1 MYKKK
6 MKKGLF
12 LFISLISMISLFFL
26 YYFNI
31 IPHSYY
37 FNSDFNILT
46 YESLVDKDRDG
57 VQDQLDVLNSAK
69 AYVETKPKYKS
80 QYYKNGYP
88 DDQYGVCT
96 DVVAFALKAA
106 GYDLQELVYEDIKK
120 ESQAY
125 GIEKIDKA
133 IDFRRVVNL
142 NVYFKRNHITL
153 TTDLKEIDAWQG
165 GDIVVFPSHIGIIS
179 DKRNKKGIPFL
190 IHHSNPYQFRYEEDV
205 LARYTILG
213 HYRIS

>member
-1 MYKKK
+1 MYKRK
-6 MKKGLF
+6 MKKWIV
-12 LFISLISMISLFFL
+12 FISLICIIFMFFL

-31 IPHSYY
+31 IPHKYY
-37 FNSDFNILT
+37 FNSDFDILN
-46 YESLVDKDRDG
+46 YESSFDRDRDG
-57 VQDQLDVLNSAK
+57 IQDQLDVLNGAK

-80 QYYKNGYP
+80 QYYRNGYP

-96 DVVAFALKAA
+96 DVVAFALKAS
-106 GYDLQELVYEDIKK
+106 GYDLQELVYEDIKTEPK
-120 ESQAY
+120 AY
-125 GIEKIDKA
+125 AIEKIDKA

-142 NVYFKRNHITL
+142 DVYFKRNHITL
-153 TTDLKEIDAWQG
+153 TTNLKEIDAWQG

-205 LARYTILG
+205 LERYTIIG

>member
-1 MYKKK
+1 MYKRK
-6 MKKGLF
+6 MKKWIV
-12 LFISLISMISLFFL
+12 FISLISIIFMFFL

-31 IPHSYY
+31 IPHKYY
-37 FNSDFNILT
+37 LNSDFGILN
-46 YESLVDKDRDG
+46 YESLIDKDGDG
-57 VQDQLDVLNSAK
+57 IRDQLDILNSAK
-69 AYVETKPKYKS
+69 SYLETKPKYKS
-80 QYYKNGYP
+80 QYYRNGYP

-96 DVVAFALKAA
+96 DVVAFALKAS
-106 GYDLQELVYEDIKK
+106 GYDLQELVYEDIKIDPK
-120 ESQAY
+120 AY

-133 IDFRRVVNL
+133 IDFRRVINL

-205 LARYTILG
+205 LERYTIIG

>member
-1 MYKKK
+1 
-6 MKKGLF
+6 MKKWIV
-12 LFISLISMISLFFL
+12 FISLICIIFMFFL

-31 IPHSYY
+31 IPHKYY
-37 FNSDFNILT
+37 FNSDFDILN
-46 YESLVDKDRDG
+46 YESSFDRDRDG
-57 VQDQLDVLNSAK
+57 IQDQLDVLNGAK

-80 QYYKNGYP
+80 QYYRNGYP

-96 DVVAFALKAA
+96 DVVAFALKAS
-106 GYDLQELVYEDIKK
+106 GYDLQELVYEDIKTEPK
-120 ESQAY
+120 AY
-125 GIEKIDKA
+125 AIEKIDKA

-142 NVYFKRNHITL
+142 DVYFKRNHITL
-153 TTDLKEIDAWQG
+153 TTNLKEIDAWQG

-205 LARYTILG
+205 LERYTIIG